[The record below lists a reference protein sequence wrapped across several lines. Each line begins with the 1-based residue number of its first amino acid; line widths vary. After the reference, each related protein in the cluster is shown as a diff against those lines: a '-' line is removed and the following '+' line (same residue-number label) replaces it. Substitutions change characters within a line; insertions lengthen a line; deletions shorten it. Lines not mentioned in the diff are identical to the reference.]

1 MIKRRYGCDGVR
13 AGFFRVSGKIAGDAR
28 SDRSDVRNDLLAV
41 GDFDRE
47 FEKLFSLLLRQREAL
62 RGRTSD
68 IYAVGALIE
77 NISFDLCERI
87 VIDASVFVESG
98 KQRYQNVSLFA
109 LDNYPSFYIKNF
121 NISVL

>member
-1 MIKRRYGCDGVR
+1 MIKRGYGCDGGR
-13 AGFFRVSGKIAGDAR
+13 TGFFRVSGKIAGDAR

-87 VIDASVFVESG
+87 LIDASVVGESG
-98 KQRYQNVSLFA
+98 KQR
-109 LDNYPSFYIKNF
+109 
-121 NISVL
+121 